1 MFYLKKQRRF
11 GRMAARTG
19 GLREPASLGGRRPRF
34 ASGVGRPGSTGAG
47 RMAEVFCVLPQN
59 RFSGF
64 CFRFSSLTAPAVTE
78 GEFRLSGCH
87 SRTGRDTGCA
97 CSVSR
102 VPAVAGRSSS
112 LRRHLILGSSVSAV
126 TTSGHELLDLRCKSW
141 VTGLSSV
148 APALGGDWRGGIPRP
163 FSAFAPAVSFMG

>member
-1 MFYLKKQRRF
+1 MWKLKQSIMFYLKKQRRF

-19 GLREPASLGGRRPRF
+19 GLREPASPGGRRPRF
-34 ASGVGRPGSTGAG
+34 ASAVGRPGSTGAG

-102 VPAVAGRSSS
+102 VPAVAGRSSFPS
-112 LRRHLILGSSVSAV
+112 GGTEFLGRPCQQSPPRVMNFWTFDV
-126 TTSGHELLDLRCKSW
+126 N
-141 VTGLSSV
+141 
-148 APALGGDWRGGIPRP
+148 LG
-163 FSAFAPAVSFMG
+163 